1 MTISLHEAS
10 VVTFL
15 RGLGILG
22 ALIDRAEAHASSH
35 GIPPSALISARLAPD
50 MFTLAGQVQSAS
62 DAAKLCAARL
72 AGVDRPSFADTEA
85 SFAELRQRIA
95 RTVAF
100 LEGLA
105 PAAIEPRAARPIP
118 HRAGGAEQTITASAY
133 LLQVALPNFWFHVT
147 TAYDI
152 LRHNGVALRKADF
165 LGLS

>member
-10 VVTFL
+10 AVTFL
-15 RGLGILG
+15 RGHGIL
-22 ALIDRAEAHASSH
+22 R
-35 GIPPSALISARLAPD
+35 ARLAPD

-72 AGVDRPSFADTEA
+72 AGVDRPGFADTEA
-85 SFAELRQRIA
+85 SFAERRQRIA

-105 PAAIEPRAARPIP
+105 PAAIAPGRARRIPR
-118 HRAGGAEQTITASAY
+118 RACGAEQTITASAY
-133 LLQVALPNFWFHVT
+133 LLQVA
-147 TAYDI
+147 
-152 LRHNGVALRKADF
+152 RRKADY